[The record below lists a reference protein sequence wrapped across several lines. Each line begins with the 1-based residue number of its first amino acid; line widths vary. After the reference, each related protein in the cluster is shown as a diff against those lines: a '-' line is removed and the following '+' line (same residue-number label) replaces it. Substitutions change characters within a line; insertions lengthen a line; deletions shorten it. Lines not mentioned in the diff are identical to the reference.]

1 MQDGTGMNDGTDGG
15 HMNVELFDDYAGMR
29 RELEVAVCLAPTRAS
44 AVPAAKALAAFLDSD
59 PGTAVRLAG
68 LACDD
73 SRVLITLA
81 VCLGSIDEIK
91 TADPASRAAV
101 VLIQRIV
108 DDLAAYDPAFVTLP
122 EPASAESRL
131 AMHVL
136 ARNDAGHGA
145 VLAAVGHLASVR

>member
-1 MQDGTGMNDGTDGG
+1 MQHSMGMGG
-15 HMNVELFDDYAGMR
+15 QVTMEDFNEYAGMR

-44 AVPAAKALAAFLDSD
+44 AVPAAKALAAFLDAD
-59 PGTAVRLAG
+59 PGTPVRLAG

-81 VCLGSIDEIK
+81 VCLGSIDGIK
-91 TADPASRAAV
+91 TADATSRAAV

-108 DDLAAYDPAFVTLP
+108 DDLSAYDPAFVTLP
-122 EPASAESRL
+122 EPASAEARL
-131 AMHVL
+131 AMHVV

>member
-1 MQDGTGMNDGTDGG
+1 MNAE
-15 HMNVELFDDYAGMR
+15 HFDEFAGMR

-101 VLIQRIV
+101 LLIQRIV

-122 EPASAESRL
+122 EPASAEARL
-131 AMHVL
+131 AMHVV